1 MPTIQV
7 CSKYYC
13 MTVPLRTASSQYL
26 TQHSFPTVRGKVGKR
41 LSSLR
46 NRRSIIV
53 INGRYRAYV
62 MVSLFCKPLREN
74 SPPSPYLTDYFRK
87 GLLFNFPQNK
97 IIVLNCEKKIQ
108 GLAFIS
114 VINSRK
120 QNESITNTYNSV
132 QNLSKRENL
141 HFSIEVITLLSHT
154 VKSK

>member
-7 CSKYYC
+7 CSRYVLHDNAAKNSLFP
-13 MTVPLRTASSQYL
+13 VS
-26 TQHSFPTVRGKVGKR
+26 HSTFLPNGKAPPIPQ
-41 LSSLR
+41 
-46 NRRSIIV
+46 NRSIIV
-53 INGRYRAYV
+53 INGRYRPFV
-62 MVSLFCKPLREN
+62 KVSLFCKPFREN
-74 SPPSPYLTDYFRK
+74 SPPSPYLTDYFLK

-97 IIVLNCEKKIQ
+97 IIVLNFEKKIH

-132 QNLSKRENL
+132 QNLSKHENL

-154 VKSK
+154 VKSTVNKC